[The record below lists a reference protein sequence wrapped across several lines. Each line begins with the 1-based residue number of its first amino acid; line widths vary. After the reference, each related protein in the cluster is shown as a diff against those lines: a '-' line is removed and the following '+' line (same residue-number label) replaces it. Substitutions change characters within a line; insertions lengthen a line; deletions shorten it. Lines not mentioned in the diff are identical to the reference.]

1 MPDMYDETEQELT
14 NQQKA
19 AILFITLGPENSAK
33 VFQHMADDE
42 IEKIAV
48 ECTYDRTRK
57 IGSFKTL
64 DYDDIVAIY
73 KACR

>member
-33 VFQHMADDE
+33 V
-42 IEKIAV
+42 
-48 ECTYDRTRK
+48 
-57 IGSFKTL
+57 L
-64 DYDDIVAIY
+64 
-73 KACR
+73 